1 MTKKLVLTNEIE
13 TYIINEKR
21 INPKSSCRSL
31 SVKIKERFGKSVSKS
46 SINSLLKT
54 KGLSESV
61 GRPKKQKQGESEVT
75 YDIDSA
81 GAFFL
86 KGVDE
91 QLSLS
96 VILRQFSRNLLPK
109 SNSKILE
116 YKNNLAIYWPI
127 FLAEGLEKLNS
138 YTGSGL
144 WRMASDGHKLSKSS
158 IIKYLGKMESLGIVP
173 GITRGIELGV
183 DFVNSLAFHIKKGDP
198 FYIDPGFHLIWPNP
212 KGVQLYN
219 MPIIKTEALLRD
231 ILFNNEPLVLLSS
244 KPYQPLTKDLASF
257 LTSWANCAGNSIRA
271 VSLLNSSS
279 AEISRIDKIPSR
291 RRDFV
296 FAALPWQMGD
306 LRFSSLESLIA
317 KVKLGY
323 LGEEFILE
331 SSEIDLSQLIGM
343 EQFKIRMIT
352 LKNLSRQPRLSLFT
366 NIPVDEKDNQ
376 EVANI
381 YLKRWPSLEEAFEDM
396 LKKIELMKYPQLAKD
411 YKYFDSNSLRLV
423 LPQQK
428 LSFSGLLGHLLE
440 YLNTLCK
447 VRYFPLE
454 YQKSIGL
461 SEMKSRIFDLPGR
474 IVESGKLI
482 TVTMFYPQNY
492 AFLQDLAYA
501 CRRFNEDN
509 VSFKNRRLILLLK
522 AH

>member
-1 MTKKLVLTNEIE
+1 MAKKFILTKEIE
-13 TYIINEKR
+13 NYVINEKR
-21 INPKSSCRSL
+21 INPTSSCRSL
-31 SVKIKERFGKSVSKS
+31 SLKVKERFGKSVSKS
-46 SINSLLKT
+46 SINSLLKIR
-54 KGLSESV
+54 GLSERV
-61 GRPKKQKQGESEVT
+61 GRPKKQGESGVI

-86 KGVDE
+86 KGIDE

-96 VILRQFSRNLLPK
+96 VILRQFSRNALPK

-116 YKNNLAIYWPI
+116 YKNNLALYRPI
-127 FLAEGLEKLNS
+127 FLSEGLDKLNL

-144 WRMASDGHKLSKSS
+144 WHIVSDGHKLSKSS
-158 IIKYLGKMESLGIVP
+158 IIKYLDNIESLGIVP
-173 GITRGIELGV
+173 GIIRGIELGIDYV
-183 DFVNSLAFHIKKGDP
+183 TSLAFHIKKGEP
-198 FYIDPGFHLIWPNP
+198 FFIDPGFHLIWPTP
-212 KGVQLYN
+212 KGVQLYS
-219 MPIIKTEALLRD
+219 MPIIKTEAILRD

-244 KPYQPLTKDLASF
+244 KPYQPITRDLAAF
-257 LTSWANCAGNSIRA
+257 LTSWSNCAGNNIRS
-271 VSLLNSSS
+271 VSLLNSNST
-279 AEISRIDKIPSR
+279 EIGRIDKIPSR

-306 LRFSSLESLIA
+306 LRFSGQASLTTKE
-317 KVKLGY
+317 KLGY
-323 LGEEFILE
+323 LDEEFILE
-331 SSEIDLSQLIGM
+331 SSEIDLSQLIGT
-343 EQFKIRMIT
+343 EQFKIRMIS
-352 LKNLSRQPRLSLFT
+352 LKNLSKQPRLSLFT

-411 YKYFDSNSLRLV
+411 YKYIDSNSLRIA

-440 YLNTLCK
+440 YLNTLCQ

-461 SEMKSRIFDLPGR
+461 SEMKARVFNLPGR
-474 IVESGKLI
+474 IAESGKFI
-482 TVTMFYPQNY
+482 AVSVFYPQNY
-492 AFLQDLAYA
+492 AFLQDLTYA

-509 VSFKNRRLILLLK
+509 VSFKNKRLILLPK